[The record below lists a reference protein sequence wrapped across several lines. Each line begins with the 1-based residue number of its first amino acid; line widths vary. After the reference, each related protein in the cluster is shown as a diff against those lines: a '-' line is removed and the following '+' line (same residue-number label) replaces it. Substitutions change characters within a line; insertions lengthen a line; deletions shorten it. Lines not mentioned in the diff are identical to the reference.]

1 MERRRSS
8 DRQRYWFDD
17 HRVVWCR
24 LQLVRLRRRAQ
35 QSGLT
40 CDVTIDDLLFLLDEC
55 DMIDPATDT
64 RMQFSRGMGSGTH
77 PDTPVC
83 ERLDQTGPFSRSNLL
98 VISHRTRQVLA
109 TFSRDEVRRLS
120 RFATALD
127 VADRFRWLNNRDDS
141 VNETCR

>member
-24 LQLVRLRRRAQ
+24 LQLGRLRRRAKQ
-35 QSGLT
+35 AKVA
-40 CDVTIDDLLFLLDEC
+40 CDVTLDDLLALLDET
-55 DMIDPATDT
+55 DMIDPVTDT

-83 ERLDQTGPFSRSNLL
+83 ERLDQTGPFTRSNLL
-98 VISHRTRQVLA
+98 VISHRTRQTLA
-109 TFSRDEVRRLS
+109 ALSHDEIRKLS
-120 RFATALD
+120 RFVTALD
-127 VADRFRWLNNRDDS
+127 VADRLRWLNNR
-141 VNETCR
+141 